1 MAKKEEKENLIVKV
15 PRTLLSDEELARL
28 KEIVKSKEALI
39 KKATGSKTLKIEVSD
54 KEISFPW
61 FTQSDDSDAGTVYAA
76 FVICLCNLAR
86 SLKRVNQKE
95 SGEVENEK
103 YAFRCF
109 LLRLGLIGPEHK
121 EERRILLKNFTGS
134 SAFKSGAKKAQ

>member
-1 MAKKEEKENLIVKV
+1 MAKKEVDKLTVTV
-15 PRTLLSDEELARL
+15 PRTLLSDEEFTRL
-28 KEIVKSKEALI
+28 KEIVKSKETLI
-39 KKATGSKTLKIEVSD
+39 KKATGARSLKIEVSD

-61 FTQSDDSDAGTVYAA
+61 FTHSEDANAGTVYAA
-76 FVICLCNLAR
+76 FVISLCNLAK

-95 SGEVENEK
+95 SKEVENEK

-109 LLRLGLIGPEHK
+109 LIRLGMIGPEHK

-134 SAFKSGAKKAQ
+134 SAFKSGSKKAE

>member
-15 PRTLLSDEELARL
+15 PRTLLTDEELERL
-28 KEIVKSKEALI
+28 KEIVKSKESLI
-39 KKATGSKTLKIEVSD
+39 RKATGSKTLKIEVSD

-61 FTQSDDSDAGTVYAA
+61 FTQSDDASAGTVYAA
-76 FVICLCNLAR
+76 FVICLCNLVK

-95 SGEVENEK
+95 SVEVENEK

-109 LLRLGLIGPEHK
+109 LLRLGMIGPEHK